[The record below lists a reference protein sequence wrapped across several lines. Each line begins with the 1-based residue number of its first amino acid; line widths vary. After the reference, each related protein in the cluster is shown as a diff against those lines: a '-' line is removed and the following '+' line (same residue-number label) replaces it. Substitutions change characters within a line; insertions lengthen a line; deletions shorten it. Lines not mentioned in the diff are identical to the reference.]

1 MSVYPT
7 LPATAHLEHLFTVFP
22 KGVKPLLQLHD
33 ALLREESG
41 LSIAQRELIAAYVSG
56 LNACQFCFG
65 AHKTMAMAFGIKGAT
80 IDALLEDIDT
90 APVEDEMKP
99 VLAYAK
105 KVTERTGV
113 TQDDARAVYF
123 AGWSEAD
130 LNDVIMV
137 TSLYNFMN
145 RLVDGS
151 GLAAK
156 DAYIEPTE
164 EDLASRRQ
172 GTYLGWGKAAG
183 FIE

>member
-1 MSVYPT
+1 MSVYPS
-7 LPATAHLEHLFTVFP
+7 LPAPAHLEHLFTEFP
-22 KGVKPLLQLHD
+22 KGVKPLLELHD

-41 LSIAQRELIAAYVSG
+41 LTVAQRELIAAYVSG

-65 AHKTMAMAFGIKGAT
+65 AHKTMAMAFGIEGAT
-80 IDALLEDIDT
+80 IDALLENIET

-99 VLAYAK
+99 VLAFAK
-105 KVTERTGV
+105 KVTERTGI

-130 LNDVIMV
+130 LNDIIMV

-151 GLAAK
+151 GLATK
-156 DAYIEPTE
+156 DAYIDPTE
-164 EDLASRRQ
+164 EDLATRRQ

-183 FIE
+183 FVE